1 LLGPLYNLLDAVIKA
16 TQADFGDLQLIDSNS
31 GGLRIVAQRGFEN
44 DFLDF
49 FRCVND
55 ESTACGVALKRRR
68 RVIVKDITR
77 HSIYCGP
84 ASRATL
90 EALLSA
96 RVRAL
101 HSTPLYN
108 SSGNVIG
115 VLSALYNKPM
125 SASIEMLLR
134 REPIGKPTIALM
146 GPNNGEHARR
156 VLKQK
161 SLGPEIGICPR
172 RMCDFVLEVDDCRE
186 RLKLADSTC
195 PQCGLFLIFF
205 CFNCFAPIKSRAAE
219 CGACGCALRM
229 L

>member
-1 LLGPLYNLLDAVIKA
+1 LLGPLYNLLDAVIEA
-16 TQADFGDLQLIDSNS
+16 TQADFGDLQLMDSSS
-31 GGLRIVAQRGFEN
+31 GGLKIVAQRGFEN

-49 FRCVND
+49 FRCVKD
-55 ESTACGVALKRRR
+55 ESTACGVALKRRQ

-84 ASRATL
+84 GSRATL

-125 SASIEMLLR
+125 SAGVEMLLR
-134 REPIGKPTIALM
+134 RDAVGKPAIALA
-146 GPNNGEHARR
+146 GLNNGERAPR
-156 VLKQK
+156 VPKRK
-161 SLGPEIGICPR
+161 SLGPEFGICPR
-172 RMCDFVLEVDDCRE
+172 RMCDFVLEVDDRRE
-186 RLKLADSTC
+186 RWKLADSIC

-205 CFNCFAPIKSRAAE
+205 CFNCFAPIKSRASE
-219 CGACGCALRM
+219 CGACGWALRM